1 MSTAINLYLEI
12 LSDYGLE
19 ENLKHYQF
27 FPKLKKAIRTYGDD
41 AVHRA
46 ITDCET
52 YLEEYWCERNKE
64 IYKTDLHKVR
74 HFTQMIL
81 GTLYNRKYKK
91 PKILEIQQ

>member
-1 MSTAINLYLEI
+1 MSKAINLYLEI

-27 FPKLKKAIRTYGDD
+27 FPKLKKAIRTYGDN

-64 IYKTDLHKVR
+64 IYKTDLHKVK

-81 GTLYNRKYKK
+81 GTLYNRRNRVS
-91 PKILEIQQ
+91 KILEIQQ